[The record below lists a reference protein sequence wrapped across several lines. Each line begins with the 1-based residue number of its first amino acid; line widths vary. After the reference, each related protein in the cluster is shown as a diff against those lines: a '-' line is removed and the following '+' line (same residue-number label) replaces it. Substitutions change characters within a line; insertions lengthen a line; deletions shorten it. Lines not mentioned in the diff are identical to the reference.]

1 LEEVKMLEIKNLE
14 YEILRDKV
22 LCNFNLNIKN
32 GEIVSLFG
40 PSGCGK
46 TTILRL
52 ISKIITPK
60 KGTIKNE
67 FLKTTYLFQENR
79 LLDWKSALDNVLLV
93 MQNPNE
99 NDVLEMFLQ
108 LGLTKK
114 DALKYPNELSGGM
127 RQRVAFVRAV
137 ITNPDLLL
145 MDEPFTGL
153 DYDMKEILIQVIAKR
168 VKNGMSVILVTHDR
182 IEAVKM
188 SDKILFLSN
197 KGAIVEREL
206 KLNKALNERDLHYI
220 NSTVKDNFGDK
231 IYYD

>member
-1 LEEVKMLEIKNLE
+1 
-14 YEILRDKV
+14 
-22 LCNFNLNIKN
+22 
-32 GEIVSLFG
+32 
-40 PSGCGK
+40 
-46 TTILRL
+46 
-52 ISKIITPK
+52 
-60 KGTIKNE
+60 
-67 FLKTTYLFQENR
+67 
-79 LLDWKSALDNVLLV
+79 
-93 MQNPNE
+93 
-99 NDVLEMFLQ
+99 
-108 LGLTKK
+108 
-114 DALKYPNELSGGM
+114 M

-153 DYDMKEILIQVIAKR
+153 DYDMKEILIQIIAKR